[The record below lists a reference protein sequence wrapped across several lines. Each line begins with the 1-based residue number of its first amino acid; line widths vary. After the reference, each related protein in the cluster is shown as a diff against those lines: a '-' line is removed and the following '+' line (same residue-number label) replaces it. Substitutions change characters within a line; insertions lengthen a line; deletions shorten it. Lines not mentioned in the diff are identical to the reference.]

1 MITPKRSSWS
11 RTASSS
17 SCHTLFDAGGKVG
30 PNLTGSQRANLD
42 YVLENVVDPSAV
54 VARDFQMVIVDTKD
68 GRTINGIVAAENEKS
83 VTIRT
88 TNEDVLVPKD
98 EIEKRR
104 VSPQSMMPEGLL
116 EGLKPEEARDLIA
129 YLASPQQ
136 VP

>member
-1 MITPKRSSWS
+1 
-11 RTASSS
+11 
-17 SCHTLFDAGGKVG
+17 
-30 PNLTGSQRANLD
+30 
-42 YVLENVVDPSAV
+42 
-54 VARDFQMVIVDTKD
+54 MVIVDTKD
-68 GRTINGIVAAENEKS
+68 GRTINGIVVNENEKS

-98 EIEKRR
+98 EVEKRR

-116 EGLKPEEARDLIA
+116 EGMKPEDARDLIG